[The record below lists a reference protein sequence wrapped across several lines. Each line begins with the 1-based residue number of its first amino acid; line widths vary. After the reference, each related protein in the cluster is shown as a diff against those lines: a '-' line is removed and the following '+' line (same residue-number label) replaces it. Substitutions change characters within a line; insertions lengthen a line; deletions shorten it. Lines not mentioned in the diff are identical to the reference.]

1 MPTMTQTIS
10 QETFPAAPQRTPEI
24 LGERWPSLGRALSRY
39 QQSTAEHF
47 SRLAYDT
54 VEAGL
59 IRHHERQRLAAE
71 AEDLGLRPFDAQ
83 LLIACAVRQWA
94 LDHRYDAA
102 PTPEAPALSFEYK
115 AWRRVW
121 TRIGL
126 VVGTAAALDII
137 ILWKW
142 LF

>member
-1 MPTMTQTIS
+1 MTQSIS
-10 QETFPAAPQRTPEI
+10 QETLPNAPERVPEI

-39 QQSTAEHF
+39 QQETAEHF
-47 SRLAYDT
+47 SRLVYDA

-59 IRHHERQRLAAE
+59 IRHDQRQRLAAE
-71 AEDLGLRPFDAQ
+71 AENLGIRPFDAQ

-94 LDHRYDAA
+94 LDHRYDA
-102 PTPEAPALSFEYK
+102 TPSPDAPALSFEYRS
-115 AWRRVW
+115 WRRVW
-121 TRIGL
+121 MRIGL
-126 VVGTAAALDII
+126 VVGTAAALDIV

>member
-1 MPTMTQTIS
+1 MTQTIS
-10 QETFPAAPQRTPEI
+10 QETLPDAAPRVPVI
-24 LGERWPSLGRALSRY
+24 LGERWPSLGRALSHY
-39 QQSTAEHF
+39 QQATAERF
-47 SRLAYDT
+47 SRTAYDT

-59 IRHHERQRLAAE
+59 IRQNERQRLAAE
-71 AEDLGLRPFDAQ
+71 ADNLGIRPFDAQ

-94 LDHRYDAA
+94 LDHRYD
-102 PTPEAPALSFEYK
+102 PTPSPEAPALSFEYK
-115 AWRRVW
+115 SWRRVW